1 MTHTSYVVPIG
12 YEIIPCECFKFFC
25 KVLYYCIVFR
35 CAFLF
40 LVTRELWLKIKFCE
54 STAQIMKNPHRIIAK
69 IASWS
74 RQMMEGSDLQF
85 YLTWLK
91 DQLKTQN
98 EYLPS
103 VARCLQMMLRL
114 DPYRM
119 AFDKI
124 EGIKAIIAVLSS
136 KVNFQIQYQVSYTIF
151 CTFFRRPNQLKLAK
165 PWVYPWIPQVFL
177 KLSML

>member
-1 MTHTSYVVPIG
+1 
-12 YEIIPCECFKFFC
+12 
-25 KVLYYCIVFR
+25 
-35 CAFLF
+35 
-40 LVTRELWLKIKFCE
+40 
-54 STAQIMKNPHRIIAK
+54 MKNPHRIIAK

-165 PWVYPWIPQVFL
+165 PCVYT
-177 KLSML
+177 

>member
-1 MTHTSYVVPIG
+1 MDHTSP
-12 YEIIPCECFKFFC
+12 FR
-25 KVLYYCIVFR
+25 VLYHTMWMFQFFFVKYCIGSV
-35 CAFLF
+35 AHWSLAP
-40 LVTRELWLKIKFCE
+40 LWELWLKIKFCE
-54 STAQIMKNPHRIIAK
+54 ATAQIMKNPHRIIAK

-114 DPYRM
+114 GPYRM

-124 EGIKAIIAVLSS
+124 ECIKAIIAVLSS

-165 PWVYPWIPQVFL
+165 PWVYP
-177 KLSML
+177 